1 VDIPEKLLA
10 LSPAA
15 PVRRRTRSRT
25 SSRRERRSARFERWR
40 ERRIYR
46 LTERLEQRRDRLAD
60 RRAHLIKTG
69 HRGGLWTR
77 LRGWLLSGAERLE
90 LLDELLLIRWNRFL
104 LHLSARW
111 ERLPGPASRGGAI
124 AAAGVSLTLAF
135 AMVMMLPLWNAGRV
149 DSGSTPI
156 VLPGTG
162 TEIAPTREASA
173 PSSSAATP
181 PSTAV
186 GAWEEHANPDLG
198 HRFSYPSD
206 WDIDE
211 SSGAATVLS
220 DTADQVVIEFLRAP
234 PGRLTTASEQLLEQ
248 VTAPFSG
255 FATLATETA
264 RTEQG
269 YPSTSVGGTARDAVG
284 TSIQLVVTT
293 IRAPDGNHAI
303 VVRFPENDPGD
314 LDAVVQVIG
323 SFRLV

>member
-1 VDIPEKLLA
+1 M
-10 LSPAA
+10 
-15 PVRRRTRSRT
+15 RSRT

-46 LTERLEQRRDRLAD
+46 LTDRLEQRRDRLAD
-60 RRAHLIKTG
+60 RRAHLIKNG

-77 LRGWLLSGAERLE
+77 FRGQLLSGAERLE
-90 LLDELLLIRWNRFL
+90 LLDEHLLIRWNRFL

-111 ERLPGPASRGGAI
+111 ERLPGPASRGGAV
-124 AAAGVSLTLAF
+124 AAAGVSLALAF
-135 AMVMMLPLWNAGRV
+135 AMVLMLPLGNAARI

-162 TEIAPTREASA
+162 AEIAPTKEASA
-173 PSSSAATP
+173 PPTSAATD

-198 HRFSYPSD
+198 YRFSYPSD

-211 SSGAATVLS
+211 SSGATTVLS
-220 DTADQVVIEFLRAP
+220 DTTDQVVIEFLRAP
-234 PGRLTTASEQLLEQ
+234 PGRLTTASDQLVER

-269 YPSTSVGGTARDAVG
+269 YPSISVGGTARDAVG
-284 TSIQLVVTT
+284 TSIQFVITT
-293 IRAPDGNHAI
+293 IRGPEGNHAI
-303 VVRFPENDPGD
+303 VVRFPESHPGD

>member
-1 VDIPEKLLA
+1 MSDELFVLP
-10 LSPAA
+10 PAA
-15 PVRRRTRSRT
+15 PVGRRKRSRT
-25 SSRRERRSARFERWR
+25 SSRKERRSARFERWR
-40 ERRIYR
+40 ERRIFR
-46 LTERLEQRRDRLAD
+46 LTDRLEQRRDRLAD
-60 RRAHLIKTG
+60 RRAHLMKNG

-111 ERLPGPASRGGAI
+111 ERLPGPASRGGAV

-135 AMVMMLPLWNAGRV
+135 AIVMMLPLWNAGRI

-162 TEIAPTREASA
+162 AEIAPTREASA
-173 PSSSAATP
+173 PSTSAANP

-198 HRFSYPSD
+198 YRFSYPSD

-220 DTADQVVIEFLRAP
+220 DAADQVVIEFMRAP
-234 PGRLTTASEQLLEQ
+234 PGRLTTASDQLVER
-248 VTAPFSG
+248 VTGSLGGPS
-255 FATLATETA
+255 LVTETGF
-264 RTEQG
+264 TEEG
-269 YPSTSVGGTARDAVG
+269 YPSRSVGGTAQDASG
-284 TSIQLVVTT
+284 TSFGFVVTT
-293 IRAPDGNHAI
+293 IRGPDGNHAI
-303 VVRFPENDPGD
+303 VVRFPTNADPDD

-323 SFRLV
+323 SFRLA

>member
-1 VDIPEKLLA
+1 M
-10 LSPAA
+10 
-15 PVRRRTRSRT
+15 

-46 LTERLEQRRDRLAD
+46 LTDRLEQRRDRLAD
-60 RRAHLIKTG
+60 RRAHLMKNG

-77 LRGWLLSGAERLE
+77 FRGRLLSGAERLE

-111 ERLPGPASRGGAI
+111 ERLPGPASRGGAV

-135 AMVMMLPLWNAGRV
+135 AMVVILPLGNTARI
-149 DSGSTPI
+149 DSGSAPI

-162 TEIAPTREASA
+162 AEIAPTREASA
-173 PSSSAATP
+173 PSTPAAP

-198 HRFSYPSD
+198 YRFSYPSD

-211 SSGAATVLS
+211 SGAATVLS
-220 DTADQVVIEFLRAP
+220 HTADQVAIEFLRAP
-234 PGRLTTASEQLLEQ
+234 PGRLTTASDQLVER

-255 FATLATETA
+255 FVTLATEIA
-264 RTEQG
+264 RTGQG
-269 YPSTSVGGTARDAVG
+269 YPSISVGGTARDAVG
-284 TSIQLVVTT
+284 TSIQFVVTT
-293 IRAPDGNHAI
+293 IRGPDGNHAI
-303 VVRFPENDPGD
+303 VVRFPESDPGD
-314 LDAVVQVIG
+314 LEAVVQVIG
-323 SFRLV
+323 SYRLV